1 MWIKTE
7 NGDAVNMEYAA
18 NLEVVEVMATDYE
31 VVVSTPAGNYY
42 TIATFETEDE
52 AKACVDEI
60 ISALNGGKVG
70 YSFSWLKKAE
80 KSNDAPEEKP
90 ADKKPVDKFVDDGI
104 AW

>member
-70 YSFSWLKKAE
+70 YSFSWLKA
-80 KSNDAPEEKP
+80 ATPVEEKP
-90 ADKKPVDKFVDDGI
+90 ADKKPADKFVDDGI